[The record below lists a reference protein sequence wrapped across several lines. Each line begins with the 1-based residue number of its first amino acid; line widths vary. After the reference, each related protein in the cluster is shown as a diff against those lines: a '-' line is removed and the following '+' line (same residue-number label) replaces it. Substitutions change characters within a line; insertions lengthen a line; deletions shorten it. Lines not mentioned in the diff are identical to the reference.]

1 MTIFQT
7 AEFRDHE
14 RVIFIRDR
22 AVDLRAIIAIHR
34 SVSGT
39 AGGGVRMKPYSSE
52 ARAITDVLRL
62 SRAMTYKFSLA
73 GIAMGG
79 AKSVIIGDPASDK
92 TPEFLEAFGGVVQR
106 LNGAFIC
113 APDVGTTCGDMAI
126 IRRATEHVRGL
137 PGASGETAPATAYGV
152 YQGIRAAVKH
162 KLGRDDL
169 RGLTVAVQGAGAVG
183 SNLCRH
189 LDDAGCALMV
199 ADIDDRA
206 VARMVEAHGATAI
219 APDRVLS
226 AAVDILAPCALG
238 GCLDDDTIPLIRAAI
253 VCGGA
258 NNQLAADRHGAMLE
272 ARDILYA
279 PDYVVNAGGTMNAVR
294 EGPDYDESEAMCAV
308 GRIYD
313 TLMMVFAHAVELGI
327 PSSVAAD
334 QLAEQNLENQTG

>member
-1 MTIFQT
+1 MTIFEA

-22 AVDLRAIIAIHR
+22 AVDLTAIIAIHR
-34 SVSGT
+34 PVGGI
-39 AGGGVRMKPYSSE
+39 AGGGVRMKPYSGE

-73 GIAMGG
+73 GIAIGG
-79 AKSVIIGDPASDK
+79 AKAVIIGDPATDK
-92 TPEFLEAFGGVVQR
+92 TPRLLEAFGGAIER
-106 LNGAFIC
+106 LNGAYIGG
-113 APDVGTTCGDMAI
+113 PDVGTTSQDMAI
-126 IRRATEHVRGL
+126 IRRATEHIRGL
-137 PGASGETAPATAYGV
+137 PGASGDTGPATAYGV
-152 YQGIRAAVKH
+152 YQGIRAAVKY

-169 RGLTVAVQGAGAVG
+169 RGLTVAVQGVGAVG

-189 LDDAGCALMV
+189 LDEAGCTLIV

-219 APDRVLS
+219 APDQALS
-226 AAVDILAPCALG
+226 AAADILAPCALG
-238 GCLDDDTIPLIRAAI
+238 GGLNDDTIPLIRAAI

-279 PDYVVNAGGTMNAVR
+279 PDYVVNAGGTINAVR
-294 EGPDYDESEAMCAV
+294 EGPGYDEAEAMRAV
-308 GRIYD
+308 GRVYD
-313 TLMMVFAHAVELGI
+313 TLMMVLEHAGDLGV

>member
-1 MTIFQT
+1 MTIFEA

-22 AVDLRAIIAIHR
+22 AADLRAIIAIHR
-34 SVSGT
+34 SVAGT
-39 AGGGVRMKPYSSE
+39 AGGGVRMQPYSGE

-62 SRAMTYKFSLA
+62 SRGMTYKFSLA

-79 AKSVIIGDPASDK
+79 AKAVIIGDPATAK
-92 TPEFLEAFGGVVQR
+92 TPELLEAFGGAIER
-106 LNGAFIC
+106 LNGAYIC
-113 APDVGTTCGDMAI
+113 AQDVGTTSGDMAI

-137 PGASGETAPATAYGV
+137 PGESGDTAPATAYGV
-152 YQGIRAAVKH
+152 FQGIRAAAKH

-169 RGLTVAVQGAGAVG
+169 RGLTVAVQGVGAVG

-189 LDDAGCALMV
+189 LDEAGCTLIV
-199 ADIDDRA
+199 ADTDVAA

-219 APDRVLS
+219 APDQVLS
-226 AAVDILAPCALG
+226 AAADILAPCALG
-238 GCLDDDTIPLIRAAI
+238 GGLNDDTIPGIRATI

-279 PDYVVNAGGTMNAVR
+279 PDYVVNAGGAINAVR
-294 EGPDYDESEAMCAV
+294 EGPGYDEAAAMRAV

-313 TLMMVFAHAVELGI
+313 TLMMVFEHAGDLDI
-327 PSSVAAD
+327 PNSVAAD
-334 QLAEQNLENQTG
+334 ELAERNLENQTG